1 MPVTRRLILISIIL
15 STHNQEKYISEA
27 IESVLSQTFDLCQ
40 LIIINDGS
48 TDNTQKI
55 IDNYLHKGNSISVYK
70 TNDIGLSRTRNYGAT
85 KALGNYLVFMDGD
98 DKIHPEFLMNVW
110 AEVAKGEDYGFYY
123 TDTQHFDG
131 ANTYWE
137 QPEYN
142 FHNMLEQNF
151 VCSCSLIRRQAFND
165 VGGFD
170 EKNFGYWEDWEFWIA
185 LGAKGWYGKHI
196 PKKLFYYRIHE
207 KSGMQSERN
216 KKLGLIYR
224 LYIVSKFPQLYPP
237 ARNAQAEEVLAHY
250 PSDFMA
256 WKPYQ
261 HEQWIKDH
269 NL

>member
-1 MPVTRRLILISIIL
+1 MPVIRRLILISIIL
-15 STHNQEKYISEA
+15 STHNQDKYISEA
-27 IESVLSQTFDLCQ
+27 IKSILAQTYKDFE
-40 LIIINDGS
+40 LIVINDAS
-48 TDNTQKI
+48 ADNTQKI
-55 IDNYLHKGNSISVYK
+55 IDEYHELEGEIIQRYK
-70 TNDIGLSRTRNYGAT
+70 TDDIGLSKTRNFGVNNSMGDYI
-85 KALGNYLVFMDGD
+85 LFMDGD
-98 DKIHPEFLMNVW
+98 DKIHPEFLKYTWNI
-110 AEVAKGEDYGFYY
+110 ASKSNIGFVY

-142 FHNMLEQNF
+142 FHNLLEQNF
-151 VCSCSLIRRQAFND
+151 ICSCSLINRRAFND

-196 PKKLFYYRIHE
+196 PKKLFYYRLHE

-224 LYIVSKFPQLYPP
+224 FYIINKFPQLYPP
-237 ARNAQAEEVLAHY
+237 AWNAQAEEVLAHY
-250 PSDFMA
+250 PADFMT